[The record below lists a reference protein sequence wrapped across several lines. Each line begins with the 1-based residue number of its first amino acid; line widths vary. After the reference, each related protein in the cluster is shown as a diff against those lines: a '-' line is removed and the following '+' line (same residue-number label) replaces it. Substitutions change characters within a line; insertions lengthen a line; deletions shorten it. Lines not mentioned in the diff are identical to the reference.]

1 MTDSESDGAGY
12 LSEDNHESG
21 FLDGPRDSAA
31 LAASSYTR
39 LPQGMTMTPKIPP
52 GFDGIMSWF
61 EYEQLVDDW
70 VALTTI
76 EPARQGPSLKTRLS
90 GIAEKYK
97 ELLDNER
104 LRDPDQGVEYFKRFL
119 RPYFVKGV
127 QHVYLYRFLQLFKTW
142 RGSKDYVTWITD
154 FEIMLKKGQK
164 RLDGFIA
171 NGRHNGPAIYIH
183 STTRT
188 RVLASGNTASTTR
201 CARIPVRQVYGSSHT
216 RTYAIFSHWGQLA
229 STAILGPSRPVRE
242 PA

>member
-1 MTDSESDGAGY
+1 
-12 LSEDNHESG
+12 
-21 FLDGPRDSAA
+21 
-31 LAASSYTR
+31 
-39 LPQGMTMTPKIPP
+39 MTPKIPP

-127 QHVYLYRFLQLFKTW
+127 QHVYLYRFSQLQCSFKPKTC
-142 RGSKDYVTWITD
+142 GTCSTVSPNPTGTP
-154 FEIMLKKGQK
+154 LKKQSW
-164 RLDGFIA
+164 
-171 NGRHNGPAIYIH
+171 P
-183 STTRT
+183 S
-188 RVLASGNTASTTR
+188 V
-201 CARIPVRQVYGSSHT
+201 RIFQSGSS
-216 RTYAIFSHWGQLA
+216 RISAVRDSALKKKGW
-229 STAILGPSRPVRE
+229 PSGLSSRLLSPWFPKAPTHCDLMDCRRSSLKGLTQEQSVAKVLRVGHML
-242 PA
+242 PDKNKS